1 MCSVRKDR
9 GKMAHR
15 QRVKQLNALRK
26 VATVLTV
33 LLAVLLLGWVYVIT
47 HDPYV
52 EARGEMLALLETEP
66 EELEEL
72 PKPEE
77 LDYEGIQARVSG
89 ARGVWG
95 PLIKPPPPAP
105 PKPPDLS
112 KEIQGL
118 TVATVIGQ
126 VGSDVEVIIRD
137 PKSGTQRYK
146 KGDKLRNLT
155 IKEFTSTGVVLER
168 DGRTVELKW

>member
-1 MCSVRKDR
+1 MS
-9 GKMAHR
+9 HR
-15 QRVKQLNALRK
+15 QPVKQLNALRTIGT
-26 VATVLTV
+26 ALLV
-33 LLAVLLLGWVYVIT
+33 LLVVLLLGWVYVIT

-52 EARGEMLALLETEP
+52 AARGEMLALLETEP

-77 LDYEGIQARVSG
+77 LDYDGIQAQVTG

-95 PLIKPPPPAP
+95 SLIKPPPDPP

-118 TVATVIGQ
+118 SVLTVIGQ
-126 VGSDVEVIIRD
+126 VGSGVEVIIRD
-137 PKSGTQRYK
+137 PKSGTERYK
-146 KGDKLRNLT
+146 QGDKIRDLT
-155 IKEFTSTGVVLER
+155 IKGFTFSGVILER